1 MRFTKLLE
9 PSYIGKIK
17 TRNRIIKNGG
27 GTLFCDENGHV
38 ADEDV
43 GHYEALAKGGVGLI
57 ITEAT
62 LFDVPLSIP
71 GHWARMFRVNDDKC
85 LPGLSRLTEVT
96 HKHGCPI
103 FLELFHAGPWHAR
116 EISGLPPLSAS
127 SLTRDELPEGEY
139 QYDPPRGLTVPE
151 IKGLIHGFVEAS
163 VRARKAGFDGVEIN
177 AAHQHLLNAFF
188 SRIWNKRD
196 DAYGCAS
203 LENRAKFVVEII
215 QAIKERLG
223 QDFPLSVRMNGAE
236 YGAAKGTTSEE
247 SQGIAR
253 ILQDTG
259 ADAIDVSS
267 YGYGYGEYSRLITP
281 EQAFRP
287 EPPQHLAKTLD
298 GSRNGAGAFVPLA
311 AAIKKAVSIPVIV
324 VGRLDPVL
332 GERVLR
338 QGKADFIGLNRRLFA
353 DPELPNKVASGKL
366 EDIAPCTACINC
378 LGRAHLDLPIRCR
391 INAALGHEREYEI
404 KRAAKKK
411 KVVVV
416 GGGPAGMEAARV
428 ASLRGHEVILY
439 EKEPKLGGLLP
450 LAAMVKGMETEDLP
464 AMVRYLKN
472 QITKLGVKIR
482 TGKAF
487 HPSLI
492 DEIKPDAIILATGGI
507 PVVPEIPGINRRNV
521 VNGTVLHRRLKRYLR
536 FMGPRLLRWLT
547 VFWMPVGKRVIIIG
561 GGIQGCEL
569 AEFLVKRSRKVTII
583 GTSEKPGEGMVEV
596 ARRRLFR
603 WLARKGTDMVY
614 EARCDEIT
622 DRGLTITTKEGK
634 RQTIEADSVVTA
646 LPLLPDT
653 EMFHTIEGKV
663 PEIYRIGDCKEP
675 LLILDAVAD
684 GSRIARLI

>member
-9 PSYIGKIK
+9 PSYIGKIR

-71 GHWARMFRVNDDKC
+71 GHWARMFRVNDDNC
-85 LPGLSRLTEVT
+85 LPGLSRLTEAT
-96 HKHGCPI
+96 HKYGCPI
-103 FLELFHAGPWHAR
+103 FLELFHAGPWHAQ

-127 SLTRDELPEGEY
+127 SLTRSELPEGEY

-151 IKGLIHGFVEAS
+151 IKALIHGFVEAS
-163 VRARKAGFDGVEIN
+163 ERARKAGFDGVEIN

-203 LENRAKFVVEII
+203 LENRARFVVEII

-236 YGAAKGTTSEE
+236 YGSDKGTTSEE

-253 ILQDTG
+253 ILQDAG

-287 EPPQHLAKTLD
+287 EPPKNLAKTLD

-311 AAIKKAVSIPVIV
+311 AAIKKVVSIPVIV

-353 DPELPNKVASGKL
+353 DPELPNKVASGRL

-404 KRAAKKK
+404 KPAVKKK
-411 KVVVV
+411 RVVVV

-450 LAAMVKGMETEDLP
+450 LATMVKGQETEDLP
-464 AMVRYLKN
+464 AIVRYLET

-482 TGKAF
+482 TGKQF
-487 HPSLI
+487 KPSLI
-492 DEIKPDAIILATGGI
+492 DEIKPDAVILATGGI
-507 PVVPEIPGINRRNV
+507 PAVPEIPGINRRNV
-521 VNGTVLHRRLKRYLR
+521 VNGAVLHRRLKRYLR
-536 FMGPRLLRWLT
+536 FLGPRLLRWLT
-547 VFWMPVGKRVIIIG
+547 KFWMPVGKRVIIIG

-569 AEFLVKRSRKVTII
+569 AEFLVKRGRKVTII
-583 GTSEKPGEGMVEV
+583 GTSGKLGEGMVEV
-596 ARRRLFR
+596 TRRRLFR
-603 WLARKGTDMVY
+603 WLARKGTDMVS

-622 DRGLTITTKEGK
+622 DRGLTITTKDGK
-634 RQTIEADSVVTA
+634 RQTIEADSIVTA
-646 LPLLPDT
+646 MPLLPDNDL
-653 EMFHTIEGKV
+653 FRALEGKV

-684 GSRIARLI
+684 GSRIARVI